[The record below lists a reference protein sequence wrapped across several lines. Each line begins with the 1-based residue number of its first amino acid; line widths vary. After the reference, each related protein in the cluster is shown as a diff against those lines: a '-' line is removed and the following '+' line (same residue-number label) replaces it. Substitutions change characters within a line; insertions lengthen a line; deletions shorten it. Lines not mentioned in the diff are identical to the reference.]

1 MDPTTLILTALATG
15 ASVAAK
21 DTASDIIKDTYR
33 GLKALVQRKF
43 ADKPEAQVLV
53 EKHEQ
58 EPDKVKESLGQE
70 LLQSKISDDAE
81 VLKKA
86 KELLELTDP
95 KGAQEGKYRI
105 EIHDSKGF
113 VIHNEGN
120 VKMDF
125 RGDPEVN

>member
-21 DTASDIIKDTYR
+21 DTASDVIKDTYS

-43 ADKPEAQVLV
+43 AGKPEAQALV

-58 EPDKVKESLGQE
+58 EPENVKESLGHE
-70 LLQSKISDDAE
+70 LLESKISDDAE

-86 KELLELTDP
+86 KELLELN
-95 KGAQEGKYRI
+95 AQEGKYRI
-105 EIHDSKGF
+105 EIHDSTG
-113 VIHNEGN
+113 VIGLNQGE
-120 VKMDF
+120 VKMEI
-125 RGDPEVN
+125 RVDPKVK